1 MSAFTYLYITDT
13 LSGLNLTENKQ
24 ELALFS
30 PSVVLKHDLSP
41 FSAAPWL
48 FLQILLFSCLLIL
61 KINHILVIMIHFQ
74 AFIFLLWWGREV
86 GPLFFSFST
95 SSVSGFLS
103 FPMCWWR
110 RGRGNPFTGLVL
122 LWSVHWCPLG
132 VVFIYTLFLCG
143 MFVGYLE
150 VLQGFLH
157 CIVPWH
163 RWLTL
168 WHWPPTV
175 SSSI

>member
-1 MSAFTYLYITDT
+1 MYAFTYLYINDT

-24 ELALFS
+24 EMALFS

-41 FSAAPWL
+41 FSAAPWH

-95 SSVSGFLS
+95 SSHCFWFPFFSRVLVKEGKGQSFYRTGSAVVRPLVPSGCGIHMYSLS
-103 FPMCWWR
+103 LWYVCWLSGSPSR
-110 RGRGNPFTGLVL
+110 I
-122 LWSVHWCPLG
+122 S
-132 VVFIYTLFLCG
+132 TL
-143 MFVGYLE
+143 
-150 VLQGFLH
+150 H
-157 CIVPWH
+157 NS
-163 RWLTL
+163 LT
-168 WHWPPTV
+168 
-175 SSSI
+175 